1 MPATTTPPADGQQGD
16 PTEGN
21 PPSGGT
27 PPQGGAG
34 TPNPEA
40 PKTLTLT
47 QEQLDAI
54 ISERALRETRTKFA
68 DYDELKAK
76 AAEFDKAKEAEKTEL
91 EKAQAAREKAEAK
104 AKEAEARANA
114 TLVRA
119 AIMTEAA
126 TQGAVDPEVVTAL
139 LAGDATITVENDTV
153 KGAKEAVKALL
164 KDKPYLVKAATPG
177 RSGGEFGGNDGKTL
191 EEKIR
196 EAEAKGDWKTARQL
210 KTAGMF
216 AGR

>member
-1 MPATTTPPADGQQGD
+1 MPATTTPPADGQQG
-16 PTEGN
+16 N
-21 PPSGGT
+21 PPADA
-27 PPQGGAG
+27 PKDGAPAAQAG
-34 TPNPEA
+34 APAPNPEA
-40 PKTLTLT
+40 PRTFT
-47 QEQLDAI
+47 QEDVDRI
-54 ISERALRETRTKFA
+54 IAERLRRATPP
-68 DYDELKAK
+68 DYDDLKAK
-76 AAEFDKAKEAEKTEL
+76 AAEYDKAKEAEKTEL
-91 EKAQAAREKAEAK
+91 EKAQAARERAEAK

-114 TLVRA
+114 TLIRA

-126 TQGAVDPEVVTAL
+126 AQGAVDPDVVIAL
-139 LAGDATITVENDTV
+139 LAGDASITVEGDAV

-216 AGR
+216 AGGR